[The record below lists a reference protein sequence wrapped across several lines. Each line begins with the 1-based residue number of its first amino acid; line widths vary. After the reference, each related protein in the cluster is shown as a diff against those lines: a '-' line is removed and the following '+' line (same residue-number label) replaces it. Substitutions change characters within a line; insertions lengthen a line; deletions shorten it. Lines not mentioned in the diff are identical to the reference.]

1 MTIVRHGLAPIMHRV
16 VAHGGVLYLGGI
28 IADDLSLDMQ
38 GQTAQICRKI
48 EVVLASAGSDRSRLL
63 TAQMFITDM
72 SMKDKMNAAWLAWLT
87 PDQLPARAT
96 IGVADLGKGVLIEVV
111 VTAAA

>member
-1 MTIVRHGLAPIMHRV
+1 MTIVRHGLAPIMHKA
-16 VAHGGVLYLGGI
+16 VAHAGTLYLGGI
-28 IADDLSLDMQ
+28 IADDLSLDME

-48 EVVLASAGSDRSRLL
+48 DAVLAMAGSNNSRLL
-63 TAQMFITDM
+63 AATMYITDM
-72 SMKDKMNAAWLAWLT
+72 AMKDKMNAAWTAWLA
-87 PDQLPARAT
+87 PELRPARAT